1 MDEKLYRDTL
11 FSRAMEVF
19 TARGG
24 YGAAYL
30 FSQTGLLWAKTVASA
45 DVPNI
50 SALVGAAADFFAR
63 AEAAASDTVEK
74 LVLVLPGD
82 RTVSFYRFQHAGEA
96 VVTFFLVLLSESGSG
111 DEALIPRV
119 VAEIKEDQEAF
130 Y

>member
-11 FSRAMEVF
+11 FSRALEAF

-24 YGAAYL
+24 YAAAYL
-30 FSQTGLLWAKTVASA
+30 FSDTGLLWARAVATA

-50 SALVGAAADFFAR
+50 SALVGAAAEFFAR
-63 AEAAASDTVEK
+63 AEAAASDTVDK
-74 LVLVLPGD
+74 LVLILPGD

-96 VVTFFLVLLSESGSG
+96 AVTFFLVLLSEGGSG
-111 DEALIPRV
+111 DESLIPRV
-119 VAEIKEDQEAF
+119 VAELREDLEAF